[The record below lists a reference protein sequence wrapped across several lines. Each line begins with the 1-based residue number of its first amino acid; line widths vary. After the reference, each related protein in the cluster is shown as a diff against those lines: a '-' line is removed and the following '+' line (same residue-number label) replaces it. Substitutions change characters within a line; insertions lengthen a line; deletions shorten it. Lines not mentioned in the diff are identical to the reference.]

1 MAPFKMYG
9 KSPMMKKLI
18 GKQHN
23 LPEALKAKI
32 EASPMAQKKKE
43 KELPK
48 KVTAEGYGIQNVS
61 KIQEDKKGLFMT
73 GLRKDFANQEGTSDT
88 TYIPKG
94 MKHYSGKTYKK
105 GDYMDE
111 TDFEEMF
118 KKKK

>member
-1 MAPFKMYG
+1 MRSAFKMKG
-9 KSPMMKKLI
+9 FSGFGNSPVQQRAQLIDNPDKSKV
-18 GKQHN
+18 
-23 LPEALKAKI
+23 
-32 EASPMAQKKKE
+32 KKKE

-48 KVTAEGYGIQNVS
+48 KVTTEGYGIQNVS

-73 GLRKDFANQEGTSDT
+73 GLNNDFSNQEGTSDT